1 MDLDDYSWKN
11 GLSAVFAAVFANSVL
26 VALSQNMLETSTEFE
41 PLTFGPIVFITAIAG
56 IGGYITWELLNKYR
70 TKPVKDL
77 LRISTLVLVLSF
89 GTVLFATGEPG
100 AGMTEIA
107 MLSLSHVLAA
117 AVFVGTLL
125 ELET

>member
-1 MDLDDYSWKN
+1 
-11 GLSAVFAAVFANSVL
+11 
-26 VALSQNMLETSTEFE
+26 MLETSTEFE

-117 AVFVGTLL
+117 AVFVGVLL